1 MGKTA
6 CDVPLLPGS
15 TMSMGGKD
23 IEVDAVLSRRSYH
36 ARNVASNIT
45 PHSTI
50 LPTSAPKSRPVKASS
65 ANKSESQRSYSSST
79 PSLSRNSAAFKN
91 PVIESVGLPKLDARQ
106 PTPRH
111 DPTAKGA
118 LVMTRPRT
126 APKGKRIVD
135 VVVDPLLV
143 RNLRQHQRD
152 GVKFLYECIMGMR
165 SMNGQGCLLCDEM
178 GLGKT
183 FQIIALLWTVLKQS
197 PIEGDAPIIKKAMIV
212 CPVTLIRNWRREI
225 RQWLGLDK
233 LGVFVFDEKSQR
245 ISDFTRSKVYNVMII
260 GYEKVRA
267 VSDDLKRADCIDII
281 IADEGHRLK
290 TAKNKSALALKALD
304 VPRTILLTGTPV
316 QNELGEFFCMVDF
329 VNPGVLGPLRS
340 FTRWVNL

>member
-1 MGKTA
+1 MGKAA
-6 CDVPLLPGS
+6 CNVPFLPGS

-23 IEVDAVLSRRSYH
+23 IEVDAVLSRGSYH
-36 ARNVASNIT
+36 ARNVAPKIT

-50 LPTSAPKSRPVKASS
+50 LPTPPSVFNPTQVSS
-65 ANKSESQRSYSSST
+65 ANKSETQRSHGSST
-79 PSLSRNSAAFKN
+79 PISSRNNAAFKN
-91 PVIESVGLPKLDARQ
+91 PVIESIGLRKLDARQ

-111 DPTAKGA
+111 DPNAKDA
-118 LVMTRPRT
+118 LVMTRPRI

-143 RNLRQHQRD
+143 KNLRQHQRD
-152 GVKFLYECIMGMR
+152 GVRFLYECVMGMR

-183 FQIIALLWTVLKQS
+183 FQIIALLWTVLKQN

-233 LGVFVFDEKSQR
+233 LGVLVFDDRSQR
-245 ISDFTRSKVYNVMII
+245 ISDFTRSKVYDVMII
-260 GYEKVRA
+260 GYEKVRT
-267 VSDDLKRADCIDII
+267 VSDELKRADCIDII

-304 VPRTILLTGTPV
+304 VPRKILLTGTPV

-340 FTRWVNL
+340 FTR

>member
-6 CDVPLLPGS
+6 CDIPLLPGS
-15 TMSMGGKD
+15 TISMGGKD
-23 IEVDAVLSRRSYH
+23 IEVDAVLSRGSYQV
-36 ARNVASNIT
+36 RKVASNIT
-45 PHSTI
+45 SHSTL
-50 LPTSAPKSRPVKASS
+50 LPTPSSKSRPAKASS
-65 ANKSESQRSYSSST
+65 ANKSEAQRSHTFPT
-79 PSLSRNSAAFKN
+79 PSSFRNNAAFKN
-91 PVIESVGLPKLDARQ
+91 PVIESIGPLGQNARQ

-111 DPTAKGA
+111 DPNAKDA

-143 RNLRQHQRD
+143 KNLRQHQRD

-197 PIEGDAPIIKKAMIV
+197 PIEGDAPIIKKAVIV

-233 LGVFVFDEKSQR
+233 LGIFVFDDRSQR

-260 GYEKVRA
+260 GYEKVRTI
-267 VSDDLKRADCIDII
+267 SEDLKRANCIDII

-304 VPRTILLTGTPV
+304 VSRKILLTGTPV
-316 QNELGEFFCMVDF
+316 QNELGEFFSMVDF

-340 FTRWVNL
+340 FTR

>member
-6 CDVPLLPGS
+6 CDVPLLPES
-15 TMSMGGKD
+15 TMSLGGKD
-23 IEVDAVLSRRSYH
+23 IQVDAVLSRECYH
-36 ARNVASNIT
+36 ARNVASEIT
-45 PHSTI
+45 PPSAL
-50 LPTSAPKSRPVKASS
+50 LPIPSSKSGPASAKASS
-65 ANKSESQRSYSSST
+65 ANKPEAQRSHSFSAPT
-79 PSLSRNSAAFKN
+79 LSRSNAAFRN
-91 PVIESVGLPKLDARQ
+91 PVIESVSLPNLDVRQ

-111 DPTAKGA
+111 NPTAKDA

-143 RNLRQHQRD
+143 KNLREHQRE

-197 PIEGDAPIIKKAMIV
+197 PFEGDAPVFKKAIIV

-225 RQWLGLDK
+225 RQWLGLDR
-233 LGVFVFDEKSQR
+233 LGVFVFDDRSQR

-260 GYEKVRA
+260 GYEKLRT
-267 VSDDLKRADCIDII
+267 VSNDLKRADCIDII

-304 VPRTILLTGTPV
+304 VSKKILLTGTPV
-316 QNELGEFFCMVDF
+316 QNELGEFFSMVDF

-340 FTRWVNL
+340 FTR